1 MFHYDNSQSMLAY
14 SACDLIEREERQKI
28 EENRRY
34 LQGVRQQQEAK
45 APLYKELQT
54 HSRLLQS
61 QVASQQ
67 DEIQI
72 LKMQLETLQKDSEN
86 AQKSAKRSK
95 IFSIISFV
103 VSTCISLT
111 AILVSVLTSVIG

>member
-1 MFHYDNSQSMLAY
+1 MFHYDNSHSMLAY

-34 LQGVRQQQEAK
+34 LQGVRQQQEAQ